1 MLKIAVCDDNE
12 EHISALRSMLDEWSA
27 HKPFAVIIYEYQSAE
42 SFLFSYPDKP
52 CDMLLLDI
60 EMKHLS
66 GMELAKKLRENGDM
80 LPIIFISGYSDY
92 IVEGYDVEALHYLL
106 KPIEEEKLFEV
117 LDRYTKKRDSQN
129 DIVLSCGDNN
139 IRVDSENIRYCEAR
153 GKKTEVH
160 MPGGNV
166 LICHT
171 GIHDLQKILGENFMF
186 CHRSYLV
193 NLRFIKSISKTEIE
207 IDGGENLPLSRR
219 LYKEVNERFIAFYT
233 QGEHQ

>member
-1 MLKIAVCDDNE
+1 MLKIAICDDNE
-12 EHISALRSMLDEWSA
+12 EHISALRKLLDEWA
-27 HKPFAVIIYEYQSAE
+27 GNKPFAVIIYEYQSAD

-52 CDMLLLDI
+52 CDMILLDI
-60 EMKHLS
+60 EMKNLN

-80 LPIIFISGYSDY
+80 LPIIFITGYSDY
-92 IVEGYDVEALHYLL
+92 IGQGYDVEALHYLL
-106 KPIEEEKLFEV
+106 KPVEKEKLFDV
-117 LDRYTKKRDSQN
+117 LDRYTKKRDPKN
-129 DIVLSCGDNN
+129 DIVLSCGDNH

-160 MPGGNV
+160 VPDKNI
-166 LICHT
+166 LICNS

-207 IDGGENLPLSRR
+207 IDGGENIPLSRR
-219 LYKEVNERFIAFYT
+219 LYKEVNERFIEFYT
-233 QGEHQ
+233 GGENQ

>member
-42 SFLFSYPDKP
+42 NFLFSYPDKP
-52 CDMLLLDI
+52 CDILLLDI

-80 LPIIFISGYSDY
+80 LPIIFITGYSDY
-92 IVEGYDVEALHYLL
+92 IGEGYDVEALHYLL
-106 KPIEEEKLFEV
+106 KPIEKEKLFEV

-129 DIVLSCGDNN
+129 DIVLSCGDKN
-139 IRVDSENIRYCEAR
+139 IRVDSENIRYCEAT

-160 MPGGNV
+160 MPDRNV

-193 NLRFIKSISKTEIE
+193 NLSFIKSISKTEIE
-207 IDGGENLPLSRR
+207 IDGGETIPLSRR
-219 LYKEVNERFIAFYT
+219 LYKEVNEMFIAFCT